1 MGKGALKS
9 LNAAV
14 LEDTYHLK
22 TYNCDDYDDDDYL
35 NMEGFDSQKW
45 HYIV

>member
-22 TYNCDDYDDDDYL
+22 TNNCDDYGYDDYYL
-35 NMEGFDSQKW
+35 NMEGFGNQCKK
-45 HYIV
+45 